1 MHTQHSADHTRARAL
16 VHFSHLRLIWASRE
30 NPFIITTFSETAHV
44 RFIISV
50 PDVDQ
55 LMHLEILFEISHRFD
70 LSEENR
76 QSDTTGEIY
85 RLLPTFSYDT
95 HRLTPSRFDTI
106 SLSVI
111 VHLSTV
117 DEIWLTCLTT
127 VDGWAQ
133 VKS

>member
-1 MHTQHSADHTRARAL
+1 MG
-16 VHFSHLRLIWASRE
+16 
-30 NPFIITTFSETAHV
+30 PFGNLTEAV
-44 RFIISV
+44 ISV
-50 PDVDQ
+50 GYAFRNVRRSPICNI
-55 LMHLEILFEISHRFD
+55 LFLSFLEILFEISHRFD

-111 VHLSTV
+111 VHLSTI
-117 DEIWLTCLTT
+117 DEIWLTCLT
-127 VDGWAQ
+127 
-133 VKS
+133 